1 MLFDNTK
8 IGFDLKSD
16 FELKRALF
24 LFKVISNSTLTKIG
38 TSLLKLYSSIWFIF
52 FKQYDILSAIF
63 LEQIYRQ
70 FCAGLDHKTSM
81 KTVNKLFSKNVYSY
95 LHYSVEGGKNDASFD
110 IHCQS
115 VINSIE
121 FASTKKNLPFT
132 VFKPTAIGRITEYEK
147 SDVNQSIYNRFD
159 RICKIAFEKNI
170 KILIDAEESWVQD
183 SIDNLVEM
191 MMKKYN
197 KENTIVFNT
206 VQMYRHDRLDYLKTL
221 LESAKKNNFKIGVK
235 LVRGAYIEKENKRA
249 KSLKYESPICVSK
262 QATDANFDKGV
273 DYILSN
279 LNVFSLFCGTHNEE
293 SLYKIIDSIKYKRLE
308 KKSNKIWLAQL
319 YGMSD
324 HITFNLANEN
334 FNVIKYLPWGPIHQV
349 IPYLIRRA
357 EENAS
362 VKGQTSRELSLI
374 RNEISRRK
382 KVKKTGL
389 HLKKKKARKSGPHL

>member
-24 LFKVISNSTLTKIG
+24 LFKVISNSTITKIG
-38 TSLLKLYSSIWFIF
+38 TSLLKLYSSIWFLF
-52 FKQYDILSAIF
+52 FKQYDIFSAIF

-334 FNVIKYLPWGPIHQV
+334 FNVIKYLPWGPINQV

>member
-24 LFKVISNSTLTKIG
+24 LFKVISNSTITKIG
-38 TSLLKLYSSIWFIF
+38 TSLLKFYTSISLHF
-52 FKQYDILSAIF
+52 FNRYDIFTGIF
-63 LEQIYRQ
+63 LDQIYRQ

-95 LHYSVEGGKNDASFD
+95 LHYSVEGGRNDASFD
-110 IHCQS
+110 TYCQAA
-115 VINSIE
+115 INSIE

-159 RICKIAFEKNI
+159 RICKKAFEKNI
-170 KILIDAEESWVQD
+170 KILIDAEESWIQD

-206 VQMYRHDRLDYLKTL
+206 VQMYRHDRLDYLKVL

-262 QATDANFDKGV
+262 QATDVNFDKGV

-293 SLYKIIDSIKYKRLE
+293 SLYKIIDSIKYKGLE
-308 KKSNKIWLAQL
+308 KNSNKIWLAQL

-334 FNVIKYLPWGPIHQV
+334 YNVIKYLPWGPIDHV

-357 EENAS
+357 EENNS
-362 VKGQTSRELSLI
+362 VRGQTSRELSLI

-389 HLKKKKARKSGPHL
+389 HLKKKKARKSGPHI

>member
-24 LFKVISNSTLTKIG
+24 LFKVISNSTITKIG
-38 TSLLKLYSSIWFIF
+38 TSLLKLYSSIWFLF
-52 FKQYDILSAIF
+52 FKQYDIFSVIF

-334 FNVIKYLPWGPIHQV
+334 FNVIKYLPWGPIHHV

-357 EENAS
+357 EENNS

>member
-24 LFKVISNSTLTKIG
+24 LFKVISNSTITKIA

-52 FKQYDILSAIF
+52 FKQYDIISVIF

>member
-24 LFKVISNSTLTKIG
+24 LFKVISNSTITKIG
-38 TSLLKLYSSIWFIF
+38 TSLLKLYSSIWFMF
-52 FKQYDILSAIF
+52 FKHYDIFSAIF

-159 RICKIAFEKNI
+159 RICKKAFEKNI

-357 EENAS
+357 EENTS

>member
-52 FKQYDILSAIF
+52 FKQYDIISVIF

-159 RICKIAFEKNI
+159 RICKKAFEKNI

-334 FNVIKYLPWGPIHQV
+334 YNVIKYLPWGPIHQV

>member
-24 LFKVISNSTLTKIG
+24 LFKVISNSTLTKIA

-110 IHCQS
+110 IHCRS

-159 RICKIAFEKNI
+159 RICKKAFEKNI

>member
-24 LFKVISNSTLTKIG
+24 LFKVISNSTITKIG
-38 TSLLKLYSSIWFIF
+38 TSLLKLYTSIWFFF
-52 FKQYDILSAIF
+52 FKQYDIFSVIF

-159 RICKIAFEKNI
+159 RICKKAFEKNI

-334 FNVIKYLPWGPIHQV
+334 FNVIKYLPWGPIHHV

-357 EENAS
+357 EENNS

-382 KVKKTGL
+382 NVKKTGL

>member
-24 LFKVISNSTLTKIG
+24 LFKVISNSTITKIG
-38 TSLLKLYSSIWFIF
+38 TSLLKLYSSIWFLF
-52 FKQYDILSAIF
+52 FKQYDIFSAIF

-293 SLYKIIDSIKYKRLE
+293 SLYKIIDTIKYKRLE

-334 FNVIKYLPWGPIHQV
+334 FNVIKYLPWGPINQV

>member
-52 FKQYDILSAIF
+52 FKQYDILSVIF

>member
-159 RICKIAFEKNI
+159 RICNKAFEKNI

-349 IPYLIRRA
+349 LPYLIRRA
-357 EENAS
+357 EENTS

>member
-110 IHCQS
+110 IHCRS

-159 RICKIAFEKNI
+159 RICNKAFEKNI

-349 IPYLIRRA
+349 LPYLIRRA
-357 EENAS
+357 EENTS

>member
-24 LFKVISNSTLTKIG
+24 LFKVISNNTLTKIG

-52 FKQYDILSAIF
+52 FKQYDIISVIF

-147 SDVNQSIYNRFD
+147 SDLNQSIYNRFD

-349 IPYLIRRA
+349 LPYLIRRA
-357 EENAS
+357 EENTS

>member
-24 LFKVISNSTLTKIG
+24 LFKVISNSTLTKIA

-159 RICKIAFEKNI
+159 RICNKAFEKNI

-206 VQMYRHDRLDYLKTL
+206 VQMYRHDRLDYLKKL

>member
-24 LFKVISNSTLTKIG
+24 LFKVISNSTITKIG
-38 TSLLKLYSSIWFIF
+38 TSLLKLHTSIWFFF
-52 FKQYDILSAIF
+52 FKQYDIFSVIF

-293 SLYKIIDSIKYKRLE
+293 SLYKIIDSIRYKGLE

-334 FNVIKYLPWGPIHQV
+334 FNVIKYLPWGPINQV

>member
-24 LFKVISNSTLTKIG
+24 LFKVISNSTLTKIA

-159 RICKIAFEKNI
+159 RICKKAFEKNI

>member
-24 LFKVISNSTLTKIG
+24 LFKVISNSTITKIG
-38 TSLLKLYSSIWFIF
+38 TSILKFYTSISVHF
-52 FKQYDILSAIF
+52 FNQYDIFTGIF
-63 LEQIYRQ
+63 LDQIYRQ
-70 FCAGLDHKTSM
+70 FCAGSDHKTSM

-159 RICKIAFEKNI
+159 RICKKAFEKNI

-349 IPYLIRRA
+349 IPYLIKR
-357 EENAS
+357 
-362 VKGQTSRELSLI
+362 
-374 RNEISRRK
+374 
-382 KVKKTGL
+382 
-389 HLKKKKARKSGPHL
+389 